1 MKASSKENTASRMR
15 SRSPA
20 KTYSSNTTPSRAR
33 SRSPVKFNLTKTP
46 QSQRTLQGFHANT
59 TASPSKAQEHRLER
73 TSTAHETPSRAGGR
87 GTRGP
92 PAPIDTDLARAH
104 AKMAALR
111 VGPPTVV
118 VHNPPERSSSPFR
131 HTSKHVVVDDS
142 SSHYS
147 QDSAGERH
155 SSCVSPLRLQKHH
168 EPKHV
173 SILKEY
179 TESKNSARGSD
190 KASEEYR
197 HHGATDEASSNAEL
211 AYTPLAPFLPQGALT
226 VRKASK
232 TMIGEGGWLENT
244 SKPDPTTSP
253 TRGGGFLGNLVKKA
267 KEIVSAAHPPP
278 GSPPFQNP
286 NTNPPTLS
294 RSKPTMTTAR
304 SANPATRTPNPAR
317 PPDS

>member
-1 MKASSKENTASRMR
+1 
-15 SRSPA
+15 
-20 KTYSSNTTPSRAR
+20 
-33 SRSPVKFNLTKTP
+33 
-46 QSQRTLQGFHANT
+46 
-59 TASPSKAQEHRLER
+59 
-73 TSTAHETPSRAGGR
+73 
-87 GTRGP
+87 
-92 PAPIDTDLARAH
+92 
-104 AKMAALR
+104 MA
-111 VGPPTVV
+111 
-118 VHNPPERSSSPFR
+118 
-131 HTSKHVVVDDS
+131 DDS

-197 HHGATDEASSNAEL
+197 RPGTTDDASSGAEL

-244 SKPDPTTSP
+244 SKRDPTTSP

-267 KEIVSAAHPPP
+267 KEIVSPPP
-278 GSPPFQNP
+278 LFLSTKP
-286 NTNPPTLS
+286 NH
-294 RSKPTMTTAR
+294 
-304 SANPATRTPNPAR
+304 
-317 PPDS
+317 

>member
-1 MKASSKENTASRMR
+1 MR
-15 SRSPA
+15 SRSPT
-20 KTYSSNTTPSRAR
+20 KTYPSNTTPSRAR
-33 SRSPVKFNLTKTP
+33 SRSPVKFKLTKTP
-46 QSQRTLQGFHANT
+46 EGQRTQGFNTESQR
-59 TASPSKAQEHRLER
+59 KAQDPRVER
-73 TSTAHETPSRAGGR
+73 TPTAHGTPSRGGR
-87 GTRGP
+87 GTIAP

-118 VHNPPERSSSPFR
+118 VHNPPERSSSPVR
-131 HTSKHVVVDDS
+131 HKSQHAVVQQIAPDDS

-147 QDSAGERH
+147 QDSAGERL
-155 SSCVSPLRLQKHH
+155 SGRVSPLRLKHH

-197 HHGATDEASSNAEL
+197 HGANDETASGAEL

-267 KEIVSAAHPPP
+267 KEMVTPPP
-278 GSPPFQNP
+278 FVFI
-286 NTNPPTLS
+286 T
-294 RSKPTMTTAR
+294 KPTH
-304 SANPATRTPNPAR
+304 
-317 PPDS
+317 

>member
-1 MKASSKENTASRMR
+1 MR

-33 SRSPVKFNLTKTP
+33 SRSPVKFKLTKTP
-46 QSQRTLQGFHANT
+46 EGQRTLQGFNDIT
-59 TASPSKAQEHRLER
+59 ESQRKAQEARVER
-73 TSTAHETPSRAGGR
+73 TPTAHETPSRAGGR
-87 GTRGP
+87 GTKGP

-111 VGPPTVV
+111 VGPPAVV
-118 VHNPPERSSSPFR
+118 VHNPPERSSSPVR
-131 HTSKHVVVDDS
+131 HKSQHVVVQHVMADDS

-197 HHGATDEASSNAEL
+197 RPGTTDDASSGAEL

-244 SKPDPTTSP
+244 SKRDPTTSP

-267 KEIVSAAHPPP
+267 KEIVSPPP
-278 GSPPFQNP
+278 LFLSTKP
-286 NTNPPTLS
+286 NH
-294 RSKPTMTTAR
+294 
-304 SANPATRTPNPAR
+304 
-317 PPDS
+317 